1 MIRVGKVVAVDDKN
15 AKVRVQIEDADA
27 VVSYWLPVVH
37 QKSQSDKH
45 YWLPDIGELVV
56 CAFYGDDWDTG
67 FVLGSIYNDKD
78 KPPAETRE
86 KFVIEFKDGTRI
98 EYNRASHELHISVK
112 GDILIEADGNITLKA
127 SRIDLNP

>member
-1 MIRVGKVVAVDDKN
+1 MIRVGKVVAVDDKT

-27 VVSYWLPVVH
+27 VVSYWLPVVQ
-37 QKSQSDKH
+37 QKTQNDKH

-56 CAFYGDDWDTG
+56 CAFYEDDWDTG
-67 FVLGSIYNDKD
+67 FVLGAVYNDKD
-78 KPPAETRE
+78 KPPTQTRD

-98 EYNRASHELHISVK
+98 EYDRAEHKLHINVK
-112 GDILIEADGNITLKA
+112 GDILIEADGNMTLKA

>member
-98 EYNRASHELHISVK
+98 EYNRASHKLHISVK

>member
-27 VVSYWLPVVH
+27 VISFWLPVVH
-37 QKSQSDKH
+37 QKTQNDKH
-45 YWLPDIGELVV
+45 YWLPDIGELVL
-56 CAFYGDDWDTG
+56 CAFYENDWDTG
-67 FVLGSIYNDKD
+67 FVLGALYTDKD
-78 KPPAETRE
+78 KPPAKSRD

-98 EYNRASHELHISVK
+98 EYDRVNHQLYIAVK
-112 GDILIEADGNITLKA
+112 GDIIIEATGNMTLKA